1 MSADAWETCPL
12 CHAVEAVREDY
23 EIYIKDGNSIQIY
36 FKGVCQRCGAKRAFN
51 RSITA
56 VFHY

>member
-23 EIYIKDGNSIQIY
+23 EIWLNEDGTVNIHFRAVCRKCGTRWEIDSNIH
-36 FKGVCQRCGAKRAFN
+36 CQRA
-51 RSITA
+51 
-56 VFHY
+56 